1 MGNGKDQILKEFHGE
16 MLGEGNAF
24 KQEGL
29 TSMFKKVLRYHSW
42 KQGGNLE
49 RGGWDD
55 DKQEKSS
62 GLEPLG

>member
-1 MGNGKDQILKEFHGE
+1 MGDGKHRILKDYHGE

-29 TSMFKKVLRYHSW
+29 TSMFKMVLGYHSW
-42 KQGGNLE
+42 RQGGKLE
-49 RGGWDD
+49 RGGRDD
-55 DKQEKSS
+55 DKQEESS